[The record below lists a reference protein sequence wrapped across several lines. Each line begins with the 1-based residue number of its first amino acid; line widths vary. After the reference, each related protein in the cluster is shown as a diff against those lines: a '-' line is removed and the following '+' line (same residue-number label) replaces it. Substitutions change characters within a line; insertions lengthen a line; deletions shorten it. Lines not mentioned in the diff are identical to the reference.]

1 MVKRVMSWK
10 RKGITKKF
18 GLIFILLLGMLLLR
32 MLSGYFSFEYINSQR
47 DSIQTSSRIAQLVME
62 MDRSLELA
70 RRLHGNFFMYYDRM
84 GLQKAHEQYAQSSIR
99 EIAQVIIRSKQLKK
113 LLFNSDHHRLGDIEQ
128 ADVNLYLAFAKR
140 FADTSIEAVE
150 LISQRAGPNT
160 GIEAQLLAATATTFM
175 LLQDRPGLLLLFFD
189 ARSFLKDYL
198 LHQQRFQ
205 MQSSINILDKI
216 LTQVSQN
223 PSIKKIDAQQLTDSI
238 TAIQRLGLTL
248 ANIDQD
254 IRGKFRDFQ
263 LQAETVAP
271 ISNKLIRITQ
281 KDTAVAERGIER
293 AMKISRLIMMIST
306 LLTAL
311 ILFYIARLVHT
322 SITRNIMELTKTA
335 LAHSEGRLDV
345 RARVTDPD
353 EIGQL
358 ATIYN
363 NMAERLSDMICNLE
377 EKVATRTAELSL
389 SEERFRHLVN
399 DLPQIAVQGFDAE
412 GIIIYWNK
420 ASEALYGYSE
430 EDALGKDFI
439 ELIFLLHERNETRV
453 EIQSWLHEDTMVPAA
468 EKTLQQRDGKEVSVF
483 ISYATQINS
492 LGEKMMYCVGV
503 DLAELKHAQEWA
515 EVNVSLYRQLFDH
528 SSSGVIVY
536 KAVDEGSNFVIMDI
550 NHASEQIEQIK
561 REDVIG
567 HSVTEIFPGITEMG
581 LLETF
586 QSVWKTGTPEHL
598 QAAIYLDSRI
608 RGWRENRVYKLPSG
622 EIVAVYNDVT
632 AQMNAEEE
640 KRAMELRLQRARK
653 METIGLMAGGIA
665 HDLNNILSAIVGYPD
680 LLLLQL
686 SRDSE
691 LRKPLG
697 AIKSA
702 GERAATIVEDL
713 LTVARGVASAKNS
726 AHLNTLIEEYLESP
740 EFCQLQEIYPYIRFE
755 RDFSRDIPAILCS
768 PVHVKKCIMNL
779 ATNGA
784 EAIETTGSVR
794 FATRSCT
801 PDADWLNSHGLENTT
816 YIVLSISDNGTG
828 IPEKDL
834 KHIFEPFYTKK
845 VMGKRSGT
853 GLGLSVV
860 WNTMKEHGGAVFV
873 SSDASGTVF
882 ELYFPIA
889 NELQDSSVVTTD
901 QTKLQGNGEKILVV
915 DDEPQQRDL
924 ATKMLEH
931 FGYTVTSRSSGEEAI
946 NYLQDNHA
954 DVILLDMIMD
964 PGING
969 RETYRL
975 IKDMKPEQK
984 AIIASGFS
992 ENIDVKEAIL
1002 MGAGKYLKKPYT
1014 MVELA
1019 KAVQQELQS
1028 GKSDLPPSLT

>member
-1 MVKRVMSWK
+1 MVERVMSWK
-10 RKGITKKF
+10 GKGIIKKF
-18 GLIFILLLGMLLLR
+18 RLIFILLLGVILLR
-32 MLSGYFSFEYINSQR
+32 TFTGYISFQYINSQR
-47 DSIQTSSRIAQLVME
+47 DSIQTSSRIGQLVME

-70 RRLHGNFFMYYDRM
+70 RRLHGNFFMYYDRI
-84 GLQKAHEQYAQSSIR
+84 GLQKAHEQYAQPSIR
-99 EIAQVIIRSKQLKK
+99 EIAQVITRSKQLKK
-113 LLFNSDHHRLGDIEQ
+113 LLFNSDHQRIGDIEQ
-128 ADVNLYLAFAKR
+128 MDINLYLAFAKR
-140 FADTSIEAVE
+140 FADTSIDAVE
-150 LISQRAGPNT
+150 LISRRAAPNE
-160 GIEAQLLAATATTFM
+160 GIEAKLLVSSTTAYT
-175 LLQDRPGLLLLFFD
+175 LLQHRPELQLIFFD
-189 ARSFLKDYL
+189 ARSHLKDYL
-198 LHQQRFQ
+198 LHRQRFQ
-205 MQSSINILDKI
+205 MQSSLNILDKI
-216 LTQVSQN
+216 LARIPQS
-223 PSIKKIDAQQLTDSI
+223 PSINKKQDQLLADNIAT
-238 TAIQRLGLTL
+238 IQRLSLTL
-248 ANIDQD
+248 ASIDQD
-254 IRGKFRDFQ
+254 IKGKFRDFQ
-263 LQAETVAP
+263 LQAETVSP

-281 KDTAVAERGIER
+281 KDIAAAEQGIKR
-293 AMKISRLIMMIST
+293 AMKITRVTGIIST
-306 LLTAL
+306 LFTVL
-311 ILFYIARLVHT
+311 ILLYIARLVHT
-322 SITRNIMELTKTA
+322 SITLNVMELTKTA
-335 LAHSEGRLDV
+335 TAHSEGKLNV
-345 RARVTDPD
+345 RARVTDHG

-377 EKVATRTAELSL
+377 KKVATRTAELSL

-399 DLPQIAVQGFDAE
+399 DLPQIAVQGFDAK
-412 GIIIYWNK
+412 GAIIYWNK

-430 EDALGKDFI
+430 EDALGKEFI
-439 ELIFLLHERNETRV
+439 ELIFPLHDRNETRLQ
-453 EIQSWLHEDTMVPAA
+453 IQSWLHEDTTLPAA
-468 EKTLQQRDGKEVSVF
+468 ERTLQQRGGRDVSVF
-483 ISYATQINS
+483 VSYAMQINS
-492 LGEKMMYCVGV
+492 MGEKKMYCVGI
-503 DLAELKHAQEWA
+503 DLAELKHAQERA

-550 NHASEQIEQIK
+550 NYASEQIEEIK
-561 REDVIG
+561 REDVVG
-567 HSVTEIFPGITEMG
+567 HSVTEIFPGVTEMG

-586 QSVWKTGTPEHL
+586 HSVWKTGTPEHL
-598 QAAIYLDSRI
+598 QAAAYSDSRI

-622 EIVAVYNDVT
+622 EVVAVYDDVT

-640 KRAMELRLQRARK
+640 KHAMELRLQRAQK

-680 LLLLQL
+680 LLLMQL
-686 SRDSE
+686 SPENE

-755 RDFSRDIPAILCS
+755 RDFSLDIPTILCS

-784 EAIETTGSVR
+784 ESIETTGSVR
-794 FATRSCT
+794 FITRSCT
-801 PDADWLNSHGLENTT
+801 QDAAWLNNHGLENTT
-816 YIVLSISDNGTG
+816 YIVLGIIDNGTG

-873 SSDASGTVF
+873 SSDAQGTVF
-882 ELYFPIA
+882 ELYFPVA
-889 NELQDSSVVTTD
+889 NEFQDSQVVTTD
-901 QTKLQGNGEKILVV
+901 QINLQGNGENILVV
-915 DDEPQQRDL
+915 DDEPQQLDL

-931 FGYTVTSRSSGEEAI
+931 FGYTVTSRGSGEEAI
-946 NYLQDNHA
+946 HYLPDI
-954 DVILLDMIMD
+954 ILLDMIMD

-969 RETYRL
+969 RETYSL

-992 ENIDVKEAIL
+992 ENIDVKKTML
-1002 MGAGKYLKKPYT
+1002 MGAGKYIKKPYA
-1014 MVELA
+1014 MLELA
-1019 KAVQQELQS
+1019 KTVQQELQR
-1028 GKSDLPPSLT
+1028 G